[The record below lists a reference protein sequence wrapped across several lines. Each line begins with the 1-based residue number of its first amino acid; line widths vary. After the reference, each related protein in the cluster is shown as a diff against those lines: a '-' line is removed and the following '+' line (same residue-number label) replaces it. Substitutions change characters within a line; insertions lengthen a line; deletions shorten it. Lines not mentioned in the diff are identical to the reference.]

1 MPGHRLTQSQY
12 AHQRVVEH
20 FGDLIAQ
27 LDEQA
32 LTYISAVVWSVTI
45 SIGIGYPVHQYIST
59 GLLSFEEFSED
70 SLFPGSVS
78 NGSGPALRVRV
89 RVGTDLVLN
98 GGLGRQYTRTVNS
111 GTVRWTFHNP
121 SELGGL
127 SAGCPAGP
135 SVDSYNALV
144 FCFIIIVCY
153 QNRIFNIQ

>member
-32 LTYISAVVWSVTI
+32 LTYISAVVWSFTI

-78 NGSGPALRVRV
+78 NGSGYGSEPTRFQMAVWVTNTPERSIRVRFDGPLTTRLNWASCQ
-89 RVGTDLVLN
+89 RVVQWVHLQIHIML
-98 GGLGRQYTRTVNS
+98 L
-111 GTVRWTFHNP
+111 FF
-121 SELGGL
+121 
-127 SAGCPAGP
+127 
-135 SVDSYNALV
+135 ALE
-144 FCFIIIVCY
+144 
-153 QNRIFNIQ
+153 